1 MGVFFVSTDR
11 STDRPTRPTT
21 VTRAR
26 ARRERLARRRRDGR
40 VFPRLLVSTHTL
52 DRHRV
57 RRERRSNAPSRPSII
72 IMPEK
77 SAAAA
82 STTRRRAREDED
94 ETTDERESRKKIRT
108 RGVKNPRLI
117 GRKFT
122 GGANASLFIRQ
133 WAWKREMKTERE
145 RFEDAYAYPTR
156 EDEEE
161 EEDEEET
168 GTERKRKRAIVL
180 KQKKFAATGFAST
193 VWDSA
198 VVLSKYAEKT
208 RRDFARAK
216 TCVELGAGCGLI
228 SAVMAEIVEVPRV
241 IATDVEGNMELL
253 RENVEKYGVETRAV
267 TWGADAEE
275 AFADVDVDVVVAS
288 DVVYWN
294 DSMDDLVMTL
304 RALAKTPKT
313 RVLMAYGRNRQALEK
328 FLDVSRE
335 DFETRDVPRSECDA
349 LYQCTDVDVIELR
362 RK

>member
-1 MGVFFVSTDR
+1 
-11 STDRPTRPTT
+11 
-21 VTRAR
+21 
-26 ARRERLARRRRDGR
+26 
-40 VFPRLLVSTHTL
+40 
-52 DRHRV
+52 
-57 RRERRSNAPSRPSII
+57 
-72 IMPEK
+72 MPA
-77 SAAAA
+77 SAAA
-82 STTRRRAREDED
+82 STKRRRATDDDARADRE
-94 ETTDERESRKKIRT
+94 TRERPRK

-145 RFEDAYAYPTR
+145 RFEDAYAYPTGEDDR
-156 EDEEE
+156 EDE
-161 EEDEEET
+161 T
-168 GTERKRKRAIVL
+168 GTKRKRAIVL
-180 KQKKFAATGFAST
+180 NQKKFTATGFAST

-208 RRDFARAK
+208 RRDFARAT

-228 SAVMAEIVEVPRV
+228 SAVMREIVEVPRV

-253 RENVEKYGVETRAV
+253 RENVEKYGVETRAL
-267 TWGADAEE
+267 TWGADAEK

>member
-1 MGVFFVSTDR
+1 
-11 STDRPTRPTT
+11 
-21 VTRAR
+21 
-26 ARRERLARRRRDGR
+26 
-40 VFPRLLVSTHTL
+40 
-52 DRHRV
+52 
-57 RRERRSNAPSRPSII
+57 
-72 IMPEK
+72 MPEK

-161 EEDEEET
+161 DEDEEET

-228 SAVMAEIVEVPRV
+228 SAVMKEIVEVPRV

-253 RENVEKYGVETRAV
+253 RENVEKYGVETRAL

-275 AFADVDVDVVVAS
+275 AFVDVDVDVVVAS

>member
-1 MGVFFVSTDR
+1 
-11 STDRPTRPTT
+11 
-21 VTRAR
+21 
-26 ARRERLARRRRDGR
+26 
-40 VFPRLLVSTHTL
+40 
-52 DRHRV
+52 
-57 RRERRSNAPSRPSII
+57 
-72 IMPEK
+72 MPEK

-216 TCVELGAGCGLI
+216 TCVC
-228 SAVMAEIVEVPRV
+228 
-241 IATDVEGNMELL
+241 
-253 RENVEKYGVETRAV
+253 
-267 TWGADAEE
+267 
-275 AFADVDVDVVVAS
+275 
-288 DVVYWN
+288 
-294 DSMDDLVMTL
+294 
-304 RALAKTPKT
+304 
-313 RVLMAYGRNRQALEK
+313 
-328 FLDVSRE
+328 SRW
-335 DFETRDVPRSECDA
+335 
-349 LYQCTDVDVIELR
+349 Q
-362 RK
+362 K

>member
-1 MGVFFVSTDR
+1 M
-11 STDRPTRPTT
+11 
-21 VTRAR
+21 
-26 ARRERLARRRRDGR
+26 
-40 VFPRLLVSTHTL
+40 
-52 DRHRV
+52 
-57 RRERRSNAPSRPSII
+57 
-72 IMPEK
+72 
-77 SAAAA
+77 
-82 STTRRRAREDED
+82 
-94 ETTDERESRKKIRT
+94 
-108 RGVKNPRLI
+108 KNPRLI

-156 EDEEE
+156 EDED
-161 EEDEEET
+161 EDET
-168 GTERKRKRAIVL
+168 RTKRKIVL
-180 KQKKFAATGFAST
+180 NQKKFAAAGFAST

-228 SAVMAEIVEVPRV
+228 SAVMKEIVEVPRV